1 MPETENALATLQW
14 LIEAGADEAIGDRP
28 LDRTAS
34 MAALKAPSTSPPRPR
49 SRAKSA
55 PGTRDGAGRS
65 GIGSHPVGPARVESG
80 QAAVASA
87 RELAAAAST
96 LDELRQALAAF
107 EGCPLKATA
116 TNLCFADGNPE
127 AKIMLIGEAPGAEE
141 DRQGRPFVGPAGR
154 FLDRMLSF
162 IELDRERVYIT
173 NILFWR
179 PPGNRSPTAP
189 EIAACLPFVERTIEL
204 VDPEYLMF
212 VGGISA
218 KTLFGSNDGILKQR
232 GRWRPY
238 QTPGL
243 ARPIPAL
250 PTLHPAYLLRQPAQK
265 RLAWQDFLNFH
276 QVVTTGSNPLAER

>member
-1 MPETENALATLQW
+1 MLETENALATLQW
-14 LIEAGADEAIGDRP
+14 LIEAGADEAIGERP

-34 MAALKAPSTSPPRPR
+34 EAAQMTPATTPPRPR
-49 SRAKSA
+49 SQARS
-55 PGTRDGAGRS
+55 TRVSRDEVGR
-65 GIGSHPVGPARVESG
+65 GPVGPARLESG

-87 RELAAAAST
+87 RELAAAAGT
-96 LDELRQALAAF
+96 LDELRQALAVF

-127 AKIMLIGEAPGAEE
+127 AKIMMIGEAPGAEE

-276 QVVTTGSNPLAER
+276 QVVTTGSNPLAEH